1 MEAVGSIVN
10 QSGIANTNQ
19 NRIDN
24 CPQSTH
30 LFKKHKCSFCDFR
43 SSYLWVV
50 RRHVKSK
57 HQRNSSSSGDQ
68 LVVAV
73 DGGDSV
79 QGSVQQQTEVVATV
93 PQPLGGLRGGFD
105 DNDMDQDDD
114 GGSEVVGSSY
124 IHPVQRDQ
132 DEDDRRE
139 VNGSSPSIQPV
150 QKSGVIISSEGT
162 VKNSI
167 EEKEGP
173 FDLRLI
179 EDFKIFCQGPSRS
192 GKSTWVSNLLKH
204 LHQFAKKIPEV
215 IIYVFAEWQ
224 EKLDDL
230 QTEKLVDYFIQGN
243 EQIEE
248 QLNKFTKN
256 KKSSLIIF
264 DDQINSQT
272 TTSYAARLFTVDAR
286 HSGKSC
292 IWITQNLF
300 GMGKNGADVRSIRTN
315 ADYLILFKCPGD
327 CLSIQTIS
335 KQMTGGPLLYN
346 IHSAITSQD
355 PYSYLMINITQS
367 SNEKLKFTSHTFEK
381 DGVMRVYVPQVK

>member
-1 MEAVGSIVN
+1 MEANSGN
-10 QSGIANTNQ
+10 QSGTVND
-19 NRIDN
+19 NRVDN
-24 CPQSTH
+24 CPQSTY

-43 SSYLWVV
+43 SPYPWIV
-50 RRHVKSK
+50 RRHAKSK
-57 HQRNSSSSGDQ
+57 HQQDS
-68 LVVAV
+68 LVETT
-73 DGGDSV
+73 SPTYH
-79 QGSVQQQTEVVATV
+79 VQQQSDSTGS
-93 PQPLGGLRGGFD
+93 LGGSTII
-105 DNDMDQDDD
+105 DDD
-114 GGSEVVGSSY
+114 PMDGDDHSEVVGS
-124 IHPVQRDQ
+124 V
-132 DEDDRRE
+132 
-139 VNGSSPSIQPV
+139 QPV
-150 QKSGVIISSEGT
+150 QKSGVIISSEGI

-192 GKSTWVSNLLKH
+192 GKSTWVNNLLKH
-204 LHQFAKKIPEV
+204 LHQFVKKIPEV
-215 IIYVFAEWQ
+215 VIYVFAEWQ
-224 EKLDDL
+224 EKLGDL

-248 QLNKFTKN
+248 QINKFTKN

-292 IWITQNLF
+292 IWIAQNLF

-367 SNEKLKFTSHTFEK
+367 SNGKLKFTSHTFEK